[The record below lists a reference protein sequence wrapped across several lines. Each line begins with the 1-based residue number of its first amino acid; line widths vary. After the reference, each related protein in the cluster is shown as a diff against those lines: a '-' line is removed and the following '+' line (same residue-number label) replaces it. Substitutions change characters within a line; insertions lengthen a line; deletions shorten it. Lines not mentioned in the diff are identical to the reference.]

1 MLTVHRP
8 AWKSDFRLIA
18 ATCLFNPANAPQ
30 SLKQEIFD
38 ALVYPPDVQGKWNK
52 VDEFIKS
59 GGTSNSG
66 LAIGVDLPLGTEL
79 VKITSHVPN
88 NPNLGPSAYWMT
100 RDAFDAA
107 KAHPT
112 LDIEDFL
119 GLPAQSHSIKYDVI
133 SVTTVTET
141 RVYKS
146 TIASTNQGTF
156 ARAGGG
162 EQMIIPNVNSPSFG
176 PRVLDTNYSGWM
188 PE

>member
-1 MLTVHRP
+1 M
-8 AWKSDFRLIA
+8 
-18 ATCLFNPANAPQ
+18 
-30 SLKQEIFD
+30 FD
-38 ALVYPPDVQGKWNK
+38 ALVYPTDVQGKWNK

-59 GGTSNSG
+59 GGTPNSG
-66 LAIGVDLPLGTEL
+66 LLQAEDLPIGTEL
-79 VKITSHVPN
+79 VKITPHISG

-107 KAHPT
+107 KAHPS

-133 SVTTVTET
+133 SVTTVAET

-146 TIASTNQGTF
+146 TIAPTTQGTF
-156 ARAGGG
+156 SRVGGG
-162 EQMIIPNVNSPSFG
+162 EQMIIPNVNSSSFG